1 MISGVNKI
9 MIKACVFLAPDWMT
23 PVTGGTKSMIK
34 SFISPDNSMYLA
46 ELWLNDLLGWAL
58 GFEKTGEW

>member
-1 MISGVNKI
+1 M
-9 MIKACVFLAPDWMT
+9 CFFWAPDWMT

-58 GFEKTGEW
+58 VFEKTGEW